1 MYVITLLQHTMQR
14 DCPVMRLD
22 TVDIWQH
29 YLWWQWTGN
38 GRRGCGWDDV
48 EFISEWLSLEVWPLI
63 SRHHTTTTHTM
74 HCLSALPVTA
84 HAVSWTARDIDPNVA
99 LPYKL
104 LERYMKIP
112 DSVRLIILEKKQSG
126 IIMTNRANWFG
137 KGVGAKTIP

>member
-1 MYVITLLQHTMQR
+1 VTLNVCNYSVATHYAKGL
-14 DCPVMRLD
+14 PVMRLD

-84 HAVSWTARDIDPNVA
+84 QSAGLREISTRTSHCCIIYLNVIWK
-99 LPYKL
+99 Y
-104 LERYMKIP
+104 RT
-112 DSVRLIILEKKQSG
+112 QCG
-126 IIMTNRANWFG
+126 
-137 KGVGAKTIP
+137 